1 MRNRPAKPLI
11 DLEKKP
17 IFGENS
23 FNETQALVL
32 VHHFQLQP
40 GAGVGPVVLGG

>member
-1 MRNRPAKPLI
+1 MRNRSANPLI
-11 DLEKKP
+11 NLGEKP

-23 FNETQALVL
+23 LRETQVLVL

-40 GAGVGPVVLGG
+40 GAGVGPVVLSG

>member
-1 MRNRPAKPLI
+1 MRNRSANPLI

-23 FNETQALVL
+23 FSETQALVL
-32 VHHFQLQP
+32 VRHFQLQP
-40 GAGVGPVVLGG
+40 GAGVRPVVLSG